1 MKKVD
6 FSKFTVASMR
16 GDVNP
21 FHLEWLDKKYAEKN
35 KTEEMDW
42 TKHKM
47 IPILS
52 WADNETLDKDM
63 TLWLS
68 REGLYYIT
76 FNKWSEEKMPISFEY
91 GMGFKTS
98 NEVIKYYMVS

>member
-1 MKKVD
+1 MRKID
-6 FSKFTVASMR
+6 FSKFTIANTTNN
-16 GDVNP
+16 VNQ
-21 FHLEWLDKKYAEKN
+21 FHLEWLNKKYAEEN
-35 KTEEMDW
+35 KTKEMDW

-52 WADNETLDKDM
+52 WADNETLDTDM

-76 FNKWSEEKMPISFEY
+76 FDKWNAGIKPISFEY
-91 GMGFKTS
+91 GMGFKTA
-98 NEVIKYYMVS
+98 NEVIKYYSI

>member
-6 FSKFTVASMR
+6 FSKYEIASMT
-16 GDVNP
+16 GNVNP
-21 FHLEWLDKKYAEKN
+21 FHLEWLNEKYAEEN
-35 KTEEMDW
+35 KTKEMDW

-52 WADNETLDKDM
+52 WADNETFDKDM

-68 REGLYYIT
+68 KDGLYYIT
-76 FNKWSEEKMPISFEY
+76 FDKWVSGIKPISFEY
-91 GMGFKTS
+91 GMGFKTA
-98 NEVIKYYMVS
+98 NEVIEYYS